1 MNAFKNFPTTTLLLG
16 LGLLFAHPESI
27 LAQFTTN
34 TQPAPVIAAP
44 KQHDLLATVAS
55 YRDDVRQSVLLA
67 SQQPQVL
74 TQLAQQ
80 QAQTQRAFAD
90 LIQPFGQ
97 TKQGWFYDI
106 ARFPDVL
113 HALATLPA
121 GTDKA
126 TVQAMTKTLPTDL
139 QETAWK
145 LYRHHNADLVQADQ
159 LNQQA
164 DQAFDKLL
172 APLDEPTQTAFRQ
185 LLNTPDVL
193 SLLTSQPDQ
202 TAQLS
207 QSYRA
212 APDGITQQ
220 LATLH
225 DKQQAQNQ
233 QELAEYQRELN
244 QDPQAQQELQQAGQ
258 AYAQANGYSTTGINP
273 NPAWVNTSY
282 YYQNPYSFWFGYP
295 SWYGSPMWYPSA
307 WWYGTGFYYGAGG
320 NMVVFGMPSMGFS
333 NWFFNRGYGYYPHLY
348 NRFNTYYTRNIG
360 YHRYWSPS
368 NSGFMYAAHRA
379 FTPTVGMIG
388 GRPNWLGS
396 GRTYSSG
403 GLTNAGGRVSAPMGN
418 FGGARTYSGGFG
430 GRSFGGGSFGGMR
443 SFGGGGGFHGGG
455 RGGR

>member
-16 LGLLFAHPESI
+16 LGLLFAYPQST
-27 LAQFTTN
+27 LAQTTTD
-34 TQPAPVIAAP
+34 TQPAPIIAAP

-55 YRDDVRQSVLLA
+55 YRDDVRQSVLLV

-74 TQLAQQ
+74 TRLAQQ
-80 QAQTQRAFAD
+80 QAQTQQAFAD

-97 TKQGWFYDI
+97 TKQGWFYDM
-106 ARFPDVL
+106 ARFPDAL

-121 GTDKA
+121 GSDRA
-126 TVQAMTKTLPTDL
+126 TVLAITKTLPTDV

-145 LYRHHNADLVQADQ
+145 LYRHHNADLVQADN

-164 DQAFDKLL
+164 DQAFDALL
-172 APLDEPTQTAFRQ
+172 SPLDEPTQAAFRQ

-193 SLLTSQPDQ
+193 STLTSQPDQ
-202 TAQLS
+202 TAQLG
-207 QSYRA
+207 QSYQA
-212 APDGITQQ
+212 DPAGIAQQ

-233 QELAEYQRELN
+233 QELADYQRELN

-258 AYAQANGYSTTGINP
+258 AYAQANRYSTTGINP

-295 SWYGSPMWYPSA
+295 SWYASPLWYPSA

-320 NMVVFGMPSMGFS
+320 SMVVFGMPSIGFS

-368 NSGFMYAAHRA
+368 NSGFMYAARQA

-403 GLTNAGGRVSAPMGN
+403 GLNNADGRVSAPVGTGRL
-418 FGGARTYSGGFG
+418 GGLGGYS
-430 GRSFGGGSFGGMR
+430 GRSFGGSNFGGMR